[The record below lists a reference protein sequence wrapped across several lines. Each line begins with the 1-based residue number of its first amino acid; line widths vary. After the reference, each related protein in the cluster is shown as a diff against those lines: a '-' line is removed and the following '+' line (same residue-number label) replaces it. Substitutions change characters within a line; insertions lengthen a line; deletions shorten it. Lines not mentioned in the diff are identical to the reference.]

1 LFCTYFH
8 LRKKYIG
15 ECEKNPGYM
24 TTNCAPSCKTCNLI
38 DMSVRCPMDIDLKPA
53 LYPGSLN
60 KMFSR
65 IVKNAPGNQT
75 DISEKEKLRM
85 EEIKMP
91 MYTVNILSGP
101 GLDNKGENTIAMDKS
116 SPPWVITFDNFLTED
131 ECQGLIDLGS
141 EFKYKRSEDVGAAR
155 FDGSHEGVQSERRT
169 SENAWCS
176 SHDGCRTKEIPQR
189 IHDRI
194 AQVLDIPAN
203 NSEDFQLLRYE
214 KGQFYRTHHDF
225 IDHQGM
231 F

>member
-1 LFCTYFH
+1 
-8 LRKKYIG
+8 
-15 ECEKNPGYM
+15 M
-24 TTNCAPSCKTCNLI
+24 NL
-38 DMSVRCPMDIDLKPA
+38 DLKPA

-65 IVKNAPGNQT
+65 IVKSAPGNQT
-75 DISEKEKLRM
+75 TLSAEEKQQL
-85 EEIKMP
+85 EESNMP

-101 GLDNKGENTIAMDKS
+101 GVDSKAENTVAMDKS
-116 SPPWVITFDNFLTED
+116 SPPWVVTFDNFLTED
-131 ECQGLIDLGS
+131 ECQTLIDLGT
-141 EFKYKRSEDVGAAR
+141 EYKYKRSEDVGAVR

-176 SHDGCRTKEIPQR
+176 SHEGCRDREIPQR

-194 AQVLDIPAN
+194 AKVLDIPAV
-203 NSEDFQLLRYE
+203 NSEDFQMLRYE

-231 F
+231 LESFFIRCSLQINI